1 MRLRSK
7 TDSLIEV
14 HKVEP
19 DEDAYPKKAINIQ
32 ILVPDKTISPMRS
45 EQSRDKSSSVKSRSN
60 VHSNQKPA
68 DPAKNP
74 STISAISEKYS
85 AENKD
90 ESMDGK
96 SNMSFSINKLQT
108 SDSIAQRMMNEMK
121 KRNFT
126 TGIDDRVK
134 NMQGLFDVNPP
145 KTQVLSDQIQEASE
159 SDGDRMLGDALFRI
173 EDDEQNMSFKKQTLG
188 QF

>member
-74 STISAISEKYS
+74 SKISAISEKYS

-108 SDSIAQRMMNEMK
+108 SDSIA
-121 KRNFT
+121 
-126 TGIDDRVK
+126 
-134 NMQGLFDVNPP
+134 
-145 KTQVLSDQIQEASE
+145 
-159 SDGDRMLGDALFRI
+159 
-173 EDDEQNMSFKKQTLG
+173 
-188 QF
+188 